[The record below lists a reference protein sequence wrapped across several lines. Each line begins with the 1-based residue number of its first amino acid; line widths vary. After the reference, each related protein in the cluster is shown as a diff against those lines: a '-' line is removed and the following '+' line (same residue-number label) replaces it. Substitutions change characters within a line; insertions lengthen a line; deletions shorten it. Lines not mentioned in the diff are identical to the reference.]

1 MEQADP
7 RGAAHWYAA
16 AVVLAATWNYRPVTD
31 DYTRMFSGHVS
42 EHVRNALRAA
52 LDTAGTG
59 RADGIAALRT
69 VLRNGHGGGWGGGGG
84 GKLSVAAVDPAVLN
98 DPRGFMKLV
107 IGPFPAAGRHD
118 SADLIPYALGQAA
131 ERALAWIWDS
141 ARPGQ

>member
-16 AVVLAATWNYRPVTD
+16 AVVLAATWNYRPMTD
-31 DYTRMFSGHVS
+31 DYTRMFSGHIS
-42 EHVRNALRAA
+42 EHVRNALRA

-59 RADGIAALRT
+59 RADGIAALRR
-69 VLRNGHGGGWGGGGG
+69 VLRTGMAAGGTAGSSAG
-84 GKLSVAAVDPAVLN
+84 AVDPAVLN

-118 SADLIPYALGQAA
+118 SADLIPYALDQAA
-131 ERALAWIWDS
+131 ERVLAWIWDA